1 MSDKMRVLIAYDGS
15 DHARAALDDM
25 RRAGLPGEGQA
36 LTVSVADVLVSPS
49 TSIKEMAGT
58 VLTSRR
64 VTSAIMQAQAQ
75 ASRALE
81 EARGFASEAKRL
93 FQAHFP
99 AWDVRAEPMTGTP
112 SWELIHKADVWGADL
127 IVVGSQGRSALGRFF
142 LGSVSKKVATDSRCS
157 VRVARGA
164 VEKAGDK
171 PVRIIIGVDGS
182 PGAKE
187 AVRQVGGRVWTAG
200 TEVRLIA
207 VDDGLSPTR
216 IADVLP
222 KATAMTGGSDDETAV
237 KARTMLMWAVE
248 GLRDI
253 GLSVSAEIK
262 EGEPLRL
269 LIDEAQKWRADSIF
283 VGARGFSTSL
293 ETFRAGSVSTGLVT
307 GAPCSVEVVRESK
320 ESHNLR

>member
-1 MSDKMRVLIAYDGS
+1 MNDKMRILIAYDGS

-36 LTVSVADVLVSPS
+36 LIVAVADVLVSPS
-49 TSIKEMAGT
+49 TSVKEIVGT
-58 VLTSRR
+58 ALTSRR

-99 AWDVRAEPMTGTP
+99 AWDVRVEPMTGTP
-112 SWELIHKADVWGADL
+112 SWELIQKADVWGADL
-127 IVVGSQGRSALGRFF
+127 IVLGSQGRSALGRFF
-142 LGSVSKKVATDSRCS
+142 LGSVSKKVATEARCS
-157 VRVARGA
+157 VRVARRA
-164 VEKAGDK
+164 VEKAADK

-182 PGAKE
+182 PAAEE
-187 AVRQVGGRVWTAG
+187 AVRRVGSRPWTEG

-207 VDDGLSPTR
+207 VDDGMSPTR
-216 IADVLP
+216 IANILP
-222 KATAMTGGSDDETAV
+222 TAAAMINSSNEEASV

-262 EGEPLRL
+262 EGDPLRI
-269 LIDEAQKWRADSIF
+269 LIDEAQKWEADSIF
-283 VGARGFSTSL
+283 VGSRGFNTSL
-293 ETFRAGSVSTGLVT
+293 ETFHTGSVSTGLVT

-320 ESHNLR
+320 DSHN

>member
-1 MSDKMRVLIAYDGS
+1 MNDKMRILIAYDGS
-15 DHARAALDDM
+15 DHARAALVDM
-25 RRAGLPGEGQA
+25 RHAGLPGEGQA
-36 LTVSVADVLVSPS
+36 LIVSVADVLVSPS
-49 TSIKEMAGT
+49 TSIKEIAGAA
-58 VLTSRR
+58 LTSRR

-112 SWELIHKADVWGADL
+112 SWELIQKADVWGADL
-127 IVVGSQGRSALGRFF
+127 VVVGSQGRSALGRFF
-142 LGSVSKKVATDSRCS
+142 LGSVSKKVATESRCS
-157 VRVARGA
+157 VRVARRA

-182 PGAKE
+182 PGAEE
-187 AVRQVGGRVWTAG
+187 AVRRVGGRAWTKG

-207 VDDGLSPTR
+207 VEDGVSPTR

-222 KATAMTGGSDDETAV
+222 TATAMTDGSNEETAV

-253 GLSVSAEIK
+253 GLSTTAEIK
-262 EGEPLRL
+262 EGEPLRV
-269 LIDEAQKWRADSIF
+269 LIDEAQKWEVDSIF
-283 VGARGFSTSL
+283 VGSRGFSTSL
-293 ETFRAGSVSTGLVT
+293 VTSHAGSVSTGLVT

-320 ESHNLR
+320 ESHH

>member
-1 MSDKMRVLIAYDGS
+1 MNDKMRILIAYDGS

-36 LTVSVADVLVSPS
+36 LIVSVADVLVSPS
-49 TSIKEMAGT
+49 TSIKEIAGT
-58 VLTSRR
+58 ALTSRR
-64 VTSAIMQAQAQ
+64 VSSAIMQAQVQ

-99 AWDVRAEPMTGTP
+99 AWDVRVEPMTGTP
-112 SWELIHKADVWGADL
+112 SWELIQKADVWGADL
-127 IVVGSQGRSALGRFF
+127 IVLGSQGRSALGCFF
-142 LGSVSKKVATDSRCS
+142 LGSVSKKVATESRCS
-157 VRVARGA
+157 VRVARRA
-164 VEKAGDK
+164 FEKADDA

-182 PGAKE
+182 PGAEK
-187 AVRQVGGRVWTAG
+187 AVRQVGGRPWTKG

-207 VDDGLSPTR
+207 VDDGVSPTR

-222 KATAMTGGSDDETAV
+222 MGTAMTDGSNEETAV

-253 GLSVSAEIK
+253 GLSTTAEVK
-262 EGEPLRL
+262 EGGPLHV
-269 LIDEAQKWRADSIF
+269 LIYEAQKWEADSIF
-283 VGARGFSTSL
+283 VGTRGFNTSL
-293 ETFRAGSVSTGLVT
+293 ETFHAGSVSTGLVT
-307 GAPCSVEVVRESK
+307 GAPCSVEVVRESR
-320 ESHNLR
+320 ESHN